1 MIHKN
6 KKILKMFV
14 IFVIITLWIYPS
26 KATVDITELANLVSE
41 VQSGKNVKA
50 YKELSVGLI
59 EEVFSNNANTSEVMY
74 LMRILGTNKGSEAFY
89 VSTQKEANIYISLVS
104 KLKQELDNDDNGIL
118 VTNVQTA
125 LGSEYNSLLSYMES
139 IKKYAQT
146 EDFSTSD
153 PGDDVNSGNG
163 NGEEINKDSIFDLDW
178 DKISVETYGGQGLS
192 SLDDV
197 KKLYE
202 KLMDVN
208 YSDLS
213 DEDRQKWF
221 DRSRALESYM
231 LSTYPVS
238 DSEDMATEIDK
249 ILTTKPIYNNPLI
262 NYNPNETAE
271 NVTPDSIIADAD
283 TFMADGQSS
292 DVATINQNN
301 ANIAFNSIYNILLAI
316 GITVTVIW
324 GLIIAIK
331 LMMSSVEEK
340 AEYKKMLWPYLV
352 GCIVIFGSFA
362 IWKIV
367 IVAMNNVL

>member
-340 AEYKKMLWPYLV
+340 AEYKKLLWPYLV
-352 GCIVIFGSFA
+352 GCIVIFGSFI

-367 IVAMNNVL
+367 IIVMNNVL

>member
-6 KKILKMFV
+6 KKILRMFGV
-14 IFVIITLWIYPS
+14 FVIITLWIYPS

-352 GCIVIFGSFA
+352 GCIVIFGSFI

-367 IVAMNNVL
+367 IIVMNNVL

>member
-331 LMMSSVEEK
+331 LMMASVKEK

-352 GCIVIFGSFA
+352 GCIVIFGSFI

-367 IVAMNNVL
+367 IIVMNNVL

>member
-283 TFMADGQSS
+283 IFMADGQSS

-331 LMMSSVEEK
+331 LMMASVKEK

-352 GCIVIFGSFA
+352 GCIVIFGSFI

-367 IVAMNNVL
+367 IIVMNNVL

>member
-283 TFMADGQSS
+283 IFMADGQSS

-316 GITVTVIW
+316 GITVTV
-324 GLIIAIK
+324 
-331 LMMSSVEEK
+331 

-352 GCIVIFGSFA
+352 GCIVIFGSFI

-367 IVAMNNVL
+367 IIVMNNVL